1 MDSSEI
7 GLFLQF
13 VTGCSKIPLEGF
25 KNLQGM
31 RGVQQFSIKRVLF
44 RTTGISFE
52 DGF

>member
-1 MDSSEI
+1 MDSIEI

-31 RGVQQFSIKRVLF
+31 GGVEQFSIKRVC
-44 RTTGISFE
+44 ISGHEFMRLP
-52 DGF
+52 

>member
-7 GLFLQF
+7 GLFLRF

-31 RGVQQFSIKRVLF
+31 LGVQQFSIKRVRIGGDDIMRLP
-44 RTTGISFE
+44 
-52 DGF
+52 

>member
-31 RGVQQFSIKRVLF
+31 RGVQQFSIKRV
-44 RTTGISFE
+44 RIRE
-52 DGF
+52 DDIMRLP